1 MITLLTTLIIAAPPG
16 APARAISAP
25 TEEACHIQLDARSGE
40 VAWEV
45 ITRSGRQLRRHN
57 IAKNRPIAPPKASA
71 PARQMGWTKVTRKP
85 LVNTLTNSGRWA
97 VQIGGKEP
105 ASPSAASDIHGVV
118 SPDRKTVAFVS
129 GRSGQGDIYLTPS
142 TKANQ
147 SPRRLS
153 SSALPDVHPTWSPT
167 GSHLAFLRITDRG
180 RQLVV
185 MSGVNGGKLQERVA
199 VDERDGPLT
208 LSWRPDGKQLAF
220 FGRDW
225 SVGTALYT
233 LNPDMGGASK
243 VLGDVSQ
250 QPGGP
255 AWLPDGK
262 GGHNLL
268 VVRNDALVVIDK
280 LGEQTVLNPGAFGIG
295 EVAAGVIGRRTTV
308 VFTALG
314 LTADEN
320 ADPRY
325 RKVYKWVVPTP

>member
-1 MITLLTTLIIAAPPG
+1 
-16 APARAISAP
+16 
-25 TEEACHIQLDARSGE
+25 
-40 VAWEV
+40 
-45 ITRSGRQLRRHN
+45 
-57 IAKNRPIAPPKASA
+57 
-71 PARQMGWTKVTRKP
+71 
-85 LVNTLTNSGRWA
+85 
-97 VQIGGKEP
+97 
-105 ASPSAASDIHGVV
+105 
-118 SPDRKTVAFVS
+118 
-129 GRSGQGDIYLTPS
+129 
-142 TKANQ
+142 
-147 SPRRLS
+147 
-153 SSALPDVHPTWSPT
+153 
-167 GSHLAFLRITDRG
+167 
-180 RQLVV
+180 V